1 MTPKEKQ
8 VTKSEAVQEV
18 KGEAQPNAQKG
29 NINFGNIIGD
39 IVYLMMR
46 SSFHRHL
53 FLSDL
58 EWLLI
63 PPVRLKQMRIFRNE
77 QMPLAYISWAYLT
90 EEAEQRLLTA
100 GVRISPR
107 DWNAGDRIWII
118 DNISIV
124 EGNHQ
129 FLKVLNEQVFKG
141 KDAKIM
147 RLKKE
152 GKGIEGVLLTEF
164 LREVERS
171 KEKTNSATMPIA
183 NA

>member
-1 MTPKEKQ
+1 MATKQ
-8 VTKSEAVQEV
+8 KKGNETETVAEV
-18 KGEAQPNAQKG
+18 KGVGQEIMQKNG
-29 NINFGNIIGD
+29 VNFGNIVGD

-46 SSFHRHL
+46 SPFHKHL

-90 EEAEQRLLTA
+90 EEAEQRLLTT
-100 GVRISPR
+100 GVRIAPR
-107 DWNAGDRIWII
+107 DWNAGNRIWII
-118 DNISIV
+118 DNISVV
-124 EGNHQ
+124 EGNYQ
-129 FLKVLNEQVFKG
+129 FLKILNEQVFKG
-141 KDAKIM
+141 KDVKIM

-152 GKGIEGVLLTEF
+152 GRGLEGVLLTEF
-164 LREVERS
+164 LSTIEHM
-171 KEKTNSATMPIA
+171 KEKAKNAALQPA